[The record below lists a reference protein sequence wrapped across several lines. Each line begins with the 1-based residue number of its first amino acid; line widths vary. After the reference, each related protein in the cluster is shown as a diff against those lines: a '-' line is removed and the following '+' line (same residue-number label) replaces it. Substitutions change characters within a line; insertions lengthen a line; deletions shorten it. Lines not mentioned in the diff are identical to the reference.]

1 MVGIYKIQCKIDNK
15 VYIGYSSN
23 ITKRFVLHKYKLNKS
38 MHENSYLQNAWQ
50 KHGQDNFSFI
60 ILEECLLD
68 QCIDR
73 EDYYVKEYKS
83 YHRRFGYNLA
93 ITGVGNIGKMPK
105 HIIEKSKKVRRENA
119 AKRGYWFK
127 PETIKKQADGRRG
140 FKHTDEAKAK
150 IKITSTGRKKSKEV
164 TQKTIDA
171 IIVPVEQ
178 YSLENEYIQT
188 FKSIKDALILL
199 NKDVKSGHIGSC
211 CRNKRKTAYG
221 YKWKFKKNNL

>member
-1 MVGIYKIQCKIDNK
+1 MIGIYKIQCTIDNK

-23 ITKRFVLHKYKLNKS
+23 IKKRFAVHKNKLCKGI
-38 MHENSYLQNAWQ
+38 HENSYLQNAWN
-50 KHGQDNFSFI
+50 KHGKLNFLFE
-60 ILEECLLD
+60 ILEECFLEH
-68 QCIDR
+68 CIEK
-73 EDYYVKEYKS
+73 EDFYVKSYKS

-93 ITGVGNIGKMPK
+93 ITGVGNIGKMPA
-105 HIIEKSKKVRRENA
+105 HIIEKSKKTKRENA
-119 AKRGYWFK
+119 IKRGYWFK
-127 PETIKKQADGRRG
+127 PETVKKQADGRRG

-150 IKITSTGRKKSKEV
+150 IKIASTGRKKSKEV

-178 YSLENEYIQT
+178 YSLEDEYIQT

-199 NKDVKSGHIGSC
+199 NKDTKSGHIGSC